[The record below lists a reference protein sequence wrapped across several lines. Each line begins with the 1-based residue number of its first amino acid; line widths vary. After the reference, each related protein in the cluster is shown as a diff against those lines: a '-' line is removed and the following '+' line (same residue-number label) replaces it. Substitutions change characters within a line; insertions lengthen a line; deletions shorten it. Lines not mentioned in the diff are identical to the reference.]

1 MAAPDSDVL
10 LTQYRPVVQYD
21 SLESY
26 YTDWAAV
33 ITDRP
38 GNVLKRADGTVL
50 AAAGPPSGGVP
61 QLNLS
66 FLRPGAYPTGQPV
79 AATDYIAEVGS
90 DYVTQAREMHALAGY
105 ANKVHGRV
113 VEQAGV
119 AWLQYWFFMYY
130 DDPSFLGLGT
140 HEGDI
145 EMIQLRL
152 APNGQPDA
160 VSYAQHRSG
169 VSASW
174 DEVEH
179 QGSSPVVY
187 SARGT
192 HASMLRAGDLVSD
205 RSFLPDHNDA
215 QGPRVQL
222 DLIPLSEAQTPWAVW
237 PGRWGA
243 TRPEDQI
250 LGQVGIEANSPS
262 APNQHGAWND
272 PAGFHAGC
280 EAADLP
286 PIGEVHR
293 TGLAEPHP
301 PLLDAQ
307 RDATGGVVR
316 VKYQIPATPAGATPT
331 SLVIAVDSSNGQLP
345 PATTVVPLAAA
356 TGELEA
362 RVSPDATSVTIRAA
376 VHADNG
382 AVSPTTA
389 VSAQPAAP

>member
-1 MAAPDSDVL
+1 MAAFDPAVL
-10 LTQYRPVVQYD
+10 LAQYRPVVQYD

-61 QLNLS
+61 RLSLS
-66 FLRPGAYPTGQPV
+66 FLHPQTYPTGQPV

-90 DYVTQAREMHALAGY
+90 DYVTQARQMHGLAGY

-119 AWLQYWFFMYY
+119 TWLQYWFFMYY

-145 EMIQLRL
+145 EMIQVRL
-152 APNGQPDA
+152 APSGQPEA

-169 VSASW
+169 VTANW
-174 DEVEH
+174 NQVE
-179 QGSSPVVY
+179 QQSSSPVVY

-192 HASMLRAGDLVSD
+192 HASMLRAGDLLSD
-205 RSFLPDHNDA
+205 RSFVPDHNDA
-215 QGPRVQL
+215 HGPRVQL
-222 DLIPLSEAQTPWAVW
+222 DLIALSEAQTPWAFW
-237 PGRWGA
+237 PGHWGG
-243 TRPEDQI
+243 TKPEDQI
-250 LGQVGIEANSPS
+250 LGQVGVEANSPT
-262 APNQHGAWND
+262 APNQHRAWTD

-286 PIGEVHR
+286 PVGEVHR
-293 TGLAEPHP
+293 TGLPEPAA
-301 PLLDAQ
+301 PLLQ
-307 RDATGGVVR
+307 VKRDPARGVVN
-316 VKYQIPATPAGATPT
+316 VKFEAPAGPAGVTPA
-331 SLVIAVDSSNGQLP
+331 SLVIAVDSSSGLQP
-345 PATTVVPLAAA
+345 PATTVVALPAAG
-356 TGELEA
+356 GELEA
-362 RVSPDATSVTIRAA
+362 PIGPDAGSVTIRAT

-382 AVSPTTA
+382 AVSPTSTA
-389 VSAQPAAP
+389 SPDSP